1 MSNPQFT
8 QAQVDAFLKTVTT
21 WAKSLPAD
29 QQAMLDQLLAR
40 AKANFSLSEDQLSGV
55 VGGLSALL
63 ISVRRPVMESD
74 WMQWQARQY

>member
-1 MSNPQFT
+1 MSNPKFT
-8 QAQVDAFLKTVTT
+8 QAQVDAFLKTITT

-40 AKANFSLSEDQLSGV
+40 AKANFSLSEEQLSGV

-63 ISVRRPVMESD
+63 INVRRPVMEGD